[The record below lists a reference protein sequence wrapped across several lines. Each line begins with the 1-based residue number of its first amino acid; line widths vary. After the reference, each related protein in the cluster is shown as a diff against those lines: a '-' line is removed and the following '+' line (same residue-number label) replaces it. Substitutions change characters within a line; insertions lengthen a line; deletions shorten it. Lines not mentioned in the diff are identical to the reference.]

1 MDTCDRISAKL
12 GKFPPSLTLGLKEL
26 AALRTAKGL
35 AVYDFGLGET
45 KGDLA
50 PCIREAGEC
59 AFRDGHTMYGDPA
72 GLPQVREA
80 VLDWLGLR
88 QQYGIENV
96 VVSAGAKQ
104 SIFNIFL
111 AVCNPG
117 DTVLFDAAPWVSYQ
131 PLATTAYAS
140 PIMVLPKVGRESS
153 YLKVTRDDLLRNIRM
168 RRHAKLFLLNNPV
181 NPTAQ
186 LYDADEVN
194 ALLHVCIDHGIYFVL
209 DRLYWRILFD
219 GRRYPAPVVD
229 EASKPWL
236 IMVDGMSKNFRRTC
250 GIRIGW
256 SVAPGDVTEAMINL
270 QSHYTAGPAIPTQH
284 AALAALTSDYDPELC
299 HDLQC
304 KRDLLQREATA
315 LPHVTVWPTP
325 ATFYSFWD
333 VRELFGRRTP
343 KGKTL
348 QTSDDVA
355 QYLVAAAGVVT
366 ASGTGFMQDGF
377 LRVSFATP
385 DEHIVAGV
393 RAAVQALGELPD

>member
-1 MDTCDRISAKL
+1 MDACDRISAKL
-12 GKFPPSLTLGLKEL
+12 GKFPPSLTLGLREL
-26 AALRTAKGL
+26 AAVRAAKGL
-35 AVYDFGLGET
+35 PVYDFGLGET

-50 PCIREAGEC
+50 PFIREAGEC

-88 QQYGIENV
+88 QQYGLENV

-131 PLATTAYAS
+131 PLAMTAYAS
-140 PIMVLPKVGRESS
+140 PIMVLPKTAGEAN
-153 YLKVTRDDLLRNIRM
+153 YLKVTPDDLLRNIRM
-168 RRHAKLFLLNNPV
+168 RPHAKLFLLNNPV

-186 LYDADEVN
+186 LYDADEVD
-194 ALLHVCIDHGIYFVL
+194 ALLRICVDHGMYFML

-219 GRRYPAPVVD
+219 GLTYPTPAVD
-229 EASKPWL
+229 EASMPWV
-236 IMVDGMSKNFRRTC
+236 IMVDGMSKNFRRTG

-256 SVAPGDVTEAMINL
+256 SVAPRDVSEAMINL

-284 AALAALTSDYDPELC
+284 AALAALSNDYDPELR
-299 HDLQC
+299 HDLQA
-304 KRDLLQREATA
+304 KRDLLHREATA

-343 KGKTL
+343 RGKAI

-355 QYLVAAAGVVT
+355 QYLVEAAGVVT
-366 ASGTGFMQDGF
+366 ASGTGFMQDGY

-385 DEHIVAGV
+385 EEDIVAGV
-393 RAAVQALGELPD
+393 RAAAQALADLAD